1 MKQLLRIAFFATGLI
16 FSNNIINAQC
26 SLDQVGAPN
35 YSTTC
40 ILSDMAVSPNSNLL
54 YTISYNTS
62 VGGKFFLHS
71 ATTTSSWTP
80 VASLS
85 GSTSIKPVI
94 NVSKTGKVYIAIKD
108 DNAGQ
113 VGKVFYESAGS
124 FVQLGTAFSGSNK
137 VSDLSMAFNS
147 LGEEFV
153 AYTDVTNGNKA
164 TVKKWNG
171 SAWVAVGTGTVSAGA
186 AYYNSLIID
195 KTDSPVLA
203 FEDMSAGNKANVMKF
218 NGSSWN
224 SLTTLGTNPTNT
236 KLKLG
241 QNGDYYIGYTES
253 TGNVVVQKYSG
264 SWAPLGSPVSAM
276 SFTANTFDLDLDPN
290 DTPYFISQN
299 NTSYYPVAY
308 KYTGVPTWSNVIGGN
323 ISIVTSLNLN
333 VGIDKTGTPYFFYVD
348 QPGNNGLNVKTITSP
363 ISISAQPLSATKCNG
378 QSGSFSVGTVGG
390 VPTSYQWQTLS
401 AGTFTNSSSP
411 YTNATTSSLS
421 FTANTSMNLDQV
433 RCVVNV
439 GCKNIISNTPTLTV
453 SSPSIAASFTNPTC
467 FNTND
472 GAITTTIT
480 GGIAP
485 YSYSWNTGATTSS
498 ITSLYSNSYTLTVF
512 DNASCSTSSAI
523 TLTSPPSISISFSGN
538 MNICNGS
545 STTLTISTTG
555 GTPGYTY
562 NWTPGASLSS
572 TTSSVVIATP
582 GSSQTYNV
590 SVTDALGCIATDTVM
605 VNVNSTPSLTLSA
618 SSPSICSGN
627 ASNLTASG
635 ADTYFWMPGSMTVAS
650 PVVSPTTTT
659 IYTVTGT
666 NTLTSCSSTNT
677 ITVTVNPLPTV
688 SAGPTRTLTCAN
700 TTTTLAGS
708 SIGGITYS
716 WTGPGIVSGSTTL
729 NPTINAAGTYD
740 LTVTSAQGCVAGPSP
755 VTVFQDITPPSPT
768 ASSGGVLTCVTTTI
782 ALTGGPA
789 TGVSYQW
796 SGPAISGGTTS
807 QNAAATAAGVYT
819 LLVTNSSNGCTNTA
833 TTSVSQNTIAPSPTA
848 ATSGT
853 LTCSTLTVSLSG
865 NPSTGVS
872 YLWTGPG
879 VTGSPTTQN
888 TTANAAGTYTLKV
901 TSSINGCTNT
911 AVTAVIQNTTAP
923 TVSSSVTNTLTC
935 INTTVNAIATTTAS
949 PVTYNWTGTGIIS
962 GATTATITTNT
973 AGVKNYTVTNTVNG
987 CSTSGT
993 VSVSQNT
1000 TTPNPTA
1007 SNSGTLTCNITTV
1020 NLTGTGGGT
1029 YLWSGPG
1036 IVSGGTTANPIIN
1049 LPGCYNLTVT
1059 SANGCSATA
1068 TSCVTQNTISPSVT
1082 GSVNGTLTC
1091 SNATAN
1097 VSANTIAS
1105 PVSYNWTGAGI
1116 IAGAGTGT
1124 ITVNNPGIKNYTVT
1138 NTSNGCLTTGTLSVL
1153 QNTTSPIGL
1162 TAGSSQT
1169 ITCFSPS
1176 VTLNGNIS
1184 APGNALFNWSGGV
1197 CSSPTNSVTSACAP
1211 GTYTLTATDPLNGC
1225 IASSTVQVFANAGV
1239 PTISSSSNGTLT
1251 CVNINVN
1258 AIAST
1263 TVSTVNYLWTGP
1275 GIISGANSATATVNL
1290 PGNYSVTVT
1299 NTISGCSANSTV
1311 IITQDIVAPTLTLS
1325 ISPAAICAG
1334 NSSTLS
1340 ATGSSNVNY
1349 NWLPGS
1355 LNGATQAISPI
1366 SSTQY
1371 TATATNTINGCVSSE
1386 TVALVVNPLPNLSI
1400 SGNTSICKGSST
1412 SLFVSGATSYTWD
1425 SGANTSSISI
1435 SPTVTTSYS
1444 VSGED
1449 ANGCVGSSFTSVNIV
1464 TSKNIS
1470 GIITSTAGTTTGD
1483 VTLYKY
1489 TTGLSM
1495 WDSVTT
1501 VPFSTSYSF
1510 SNIDSALYVVRAVPS
1525 ATNIQV
1531 TYGDSAITWQNAT
1544 VINHGCANNSTQN
1557 IKLIALANFTMGPGV
1572 LSGTITEAQGF
1583 GHRTSSEFKPL
1594 VPGGPIG
1601 GIVVKGGKNPGG
1613 QMFVQTLT
1621 DASGQYTLTGL
1632 PLNTGNESYFIF
1644 VDIPGLDTNGTYHI
1658 VISSGNTQ
1666 YTGLN
1671 FTVDSVYINPT
1682 GSLTT
1687 INTEDLLL
1695 ENSVFVY
1702 PNPSKDVISIK
1713 YELTNSANVSIDLLN
1728 IMGEKIQEILTTE
1741 HQVNDKYN
1749 YSINLKDYSCGI
1761 YFLKFT
1767 VNNSENYIKV
1777 IKTQ

>member
-1 MKQLLRIAFFATGLI
+1 MKKSLFRLFFTVSLI
-16 FSNNIINAQC
+16 VLFQKNFAQC

-35 YSTTC
+35 YSTTSQY
-40 ILSDMAVSPNSNLL
+40 SDMTVAPNGVV
-54 YTISYNTS
+54 YVFSYNS
-62 VGGKFFLHS
+62 GVNKMYLHS
-71 ATTTSSWTP
+71 AVTSGSWTP
-80 VASLS
+80 VATISASTTVKPALS
-85 GSTSIKPVI
+85 I
-94 NVSKTGKVYIAIKD
+94 SKSGKIYVAIKD
-108 DNAGQ
+108 EAAGQ
-113 VGKVFYESAGS
+113 VGKLYYLSGATFIQV
-124 FVQLGTAFSGSNK
+124 GTAFSGSNK
-137 VSDLSMAFNS
+137 VSDLSIAFNS
-147 LGEEFV
+147 LGEEYV
-153 AYTDVTNGNKA
+153 AYTDVTNGNMS

-171 SAWVAVGTGTVSAGA
+171 SAWVLVGPGPVSAGT

-195 KTDSPVLA
+195 KTDSPVLVYQD
-203 FEDMSAGNKANVMKF
+203 FSAGNKATIMRF
-218 NGSSWN
+218 NGSSW
-224 SLTTLGTNPTNT
+224 SQIGSVGTSIVSNT
-236 KLKLG
+236 KLKLVS
-241 QNGDYYIGYTES
+241 NGNYCLGYTES
-253 TGNVVVQKYSG
+253 GSAIVQIYNG
-264 SWAPLGSPVSAM
+264 STWNQLGSAVTNVSTSAN
-276 SFTANTFDLDLDPN
+276 SFNLALDPN
-290 DTPYFISQN
+290 DQPTFNVILGTPP
-299 NTSYYPVAY
+299 YPVAY
-308 KYTGVPTWSNVIGGN
+308 KYVGVPTWSTVIGGYLN
-323 ISIVTSLNLN
+323 SNTSVNT
-333 VGIDKTGTPYFFYVD
+333 GIGFDATGNPYYFYVD
-348 QPGNNGLNVKTITSP
+348 QVNNYGLNVKTMSSP
-363 ISISAQPLSATKCNG
+363 ISISSQPISVTRCNG
-378 QSGSFSVGTVGG
+378 QSGSFNVGTSGG
-390 VPTSYQWQTLS
+390 TPAYQWQTL
-401 AGTFTNSSSP
+401 GTGSYTNSSAP
-411 YTNATTSSLS
+411 YTNVNTNSLS
-421 FTANTSMNLDQV
+421 FTANSSMNQNQV
-433 RCVVNV
+433 RCVVDV
-439 GCKNIISNTPTLTV
+439 GCKNIISNTATLTV
-453 SSPSIAASFTNPTC
+453 STLTSTNTFTNPTC
-467 FNTND
+467 FNTGD
-472 GAITTTIT
+472 GAINVIV
-480 GGIAP
+480 GGGVSP
-485 YSYSWNTGATTSS
+485 YSYTWSPLGGNTANATGLYWNT
-498 ITSLYSNSYTLTVF
+498 YTLTAN
-512 DNASCSTSSAI
+512 DINGCSITNTF
-523 TLTSPPSISISFSGN
+523 TLTSPPSISTSFSGN
-538 MNICNGS
+538 MNICSGS
-545 STTLTISTTG
+545 NTSLTITATG

-562 NWTPGASLSS
+562 SWTPSGSLSS
-572 TTSSVVIATP
+572 STSSIVTASP
-582 GSSQTYNV
+582 GTTQTYNV
-590 SVTDALGCIATDTVM
+590 TVTDAIGCTATNTVM
-605 VNVNSTPSLTLSA
+605 VNVNTTPSLTISA
-618 SSPSICSGN
+618 SSNTICLGN
-627 ASNLTASG
+627 SSNLTVSG
-635 ADTYFWMPGSMTVAS
+635 ADTYLWMPGGMTIAS

-666 NTLTSCSSTNT
+666 NTLTSCSSTST
-677 ITVTVNPLPTV
+677 ITVTVNPLPSV
-688 SAGPTRTLTCAN
+688 SAGPSRTLTCAN

-729 NPTINAAGTYD
+729 NPTINAAGNYD

-755 VTVFQDITPPSPT
+755 VTVFQDITPPTPT
-768 ASSGGVLTCVTTTI
+768 ASSGGMLTCFTTTI
-782 ALTGGPA
+782 ALNGGPS
-789 TGVSYQW
+789 TGVTYQW
-796 SGPAISGGTTS
+796 SGPAFSGGTTS
-807 QNAAATAAGVYT
+807 QNAIATAAGVYT

-888 TTANAAGTYTLKV
+888 TSANAAGSYTLKV

-962 GATTATITTNT
+962 GATTSTITTNT

-1000 TTPNPTA
+1000 TTPTPTA
-1007 SNSGTLTCNITTV
+1007 SNSGTLTCNFTTV

-1036 IVSGGTTANPIIN
+1036 IVSGGATANPVIN

-1082 GSVNGTLTC
+1082 GNVSSTLTC

-1097 VSANTIAS
+1097 VSANTVAS

-1124 ITVNNPGIKNYTVT
+1124 ITVNAPGIKNYTVT
-1138 NTSNGCLTTGTLSVL
+1138 NNSNGCLTTGTLSVL
-1153 QNTTSPIGL
+1153 QNTTTPLGL
-1162 TAGSSQT
+1162 SAGPAQT
-1169 ITCFSPS
+1169 ITCASPS
-1176 VTLNGNIS
+1176 VTLNGTIS
-1184 APGNALFNWSGGV
+1184 APGNALFNWTGGV
-1197 CSSPTNSVTSACAP
+1197 CGSTTNSITSACAP
-1211 GTYTLTATDPLNGC
+1211 AIYTLTATDPFNGC
-1225 IASSTVQVFANAGV
+1225 TSSSTVQVFANAGV
-1239 PTISSSSNGTLT
+1239 PNISSSSSGTLT

-1263 TVSTVNYLWTGP
+1263 TVSNVDYLWTGP
-1275 GIISGANSATATVNL
+1275 GIVSGATSATATVNQ
-1290 PGNYSVTVT
+1290 PGNFSVTVT
-1299 NTISGCSANSTV
+1299 NTLSGCSANSTV
-1311 IITQDIVAPTLTLS
+1311 IIIQDISVPTLTLS
-1325 ISPAAICAG
+1325 SSPSTICAG

-1340 ATGSSNVNY
+1340 ANGSTNVNY
-1349 NWLPGS
+1349 SWLPGS
-1355 LNGATQAISPI
+1355 LNGATQAVSPS

-1371 TATATNTINGCVSSE
+1371 TATATNTINGCVTSE
-1386 TVALVVNPLPNLSI
+1386 TIALVVNPLPNLTI

-1412 SLFVSGATSYTWD
+1412 SLFVTGATSYTWN
-1425 SGANTSSISI
+1425 SGANTSSISV

-1449 ANGCVGSSFTSVNIV
+1449 ANGCIGSSFTSVNIIS
-1464 TSKNIS
+1464 SKNIS
-1470 GIITSTAGTTTGD
+1470 GVITSTAGSTTGD

-1489 TTGLSM
+1489 TPGLSM

-1557 IKLIALANFTMGPGV
+1557 IKLIALATFTMGPGV
-1572 LSGTITEAQGF
+1572 LTGTITEAQGF
-1583 GHRTSSEFKPL
+1583 GHRMSSEFKPL

-1666 YTGLN
+1666 FSGLN
-1671 FTVDSVYINPT
+1671 FTVDSIYINPIGNIT
-1682 GSLTT
+1682 K
-1687 INTEDLLL
+1687 INSDDLLK
-1695 ENSVFVY
+1695 ENNVYVY
-1702 PNPSKDVISIK
+1702 PNPSKDLVSIK
-1713 YELTNSANVSIDLLN
+1713 YELTESANVGINLYN
-1728 IMGEKIQEILTTE
+1728 IMGEKIQEILPTE
-1741 HQVNDKYN
+1741 HQVNDKYT
-1749 YSINLKDYSCGI
+1749 YSFNLKNYSCGV
-1761 YFLKFT
+1761 YFLKYT
-1767 VNNSENYIKV
+1767 VNGHENYIKL
-1777 IKTQ
+1777 IKSQ